1 MDQPTEFRAV
11 REWLMAIPNLA
22 KLLWRLA
29 RDPRVPRRNKA
40 LFAGVG
46 AYLLIPFDI
55 IPDWIPGIGQLDD
68 AILFLLTL
76 DGLLNRVPEEVLAE
90 HWEGDQEVLKT
101 IRGTLATVTSLVP
114 DRIKRRVFVDTAI

>member
-11 REWLMAIPNLA
+11 REWLMAVPNLA

-68 AILFLLTL
+68 AVLFLLSL
-76 DGLLNRVPEEVLAE
+76 DGLLNRVPEEILAE

>member
-55 IPDWIPGIGQLDD
+55 IPDWVPGIGQLDD

-76 DGLLNRVPEEVLAE
+76 DGLLNRVPEEVLAD

-101 IRGTLATVTSLVP
+101 IRGALATVTSLVP

>member
-1 MDQPTEFRAV
+1 VDQPTEFRAV

-46 AYLLIPFDI
+46 AYLLVPFDI
-55 IPDWIPGIGQLDD
+55 IPDWVPGIGQLDD

-76 DGLLNRVPEEVLAE
+76 DGLLNRVPEEVLAD

-101 IRGTLATVTSLVP
+101 IRGALATVTSLVP

>member
-68 AILFLLTL
+68 AVLFLLSL
-76 DGLLNRVPEEVLAE
+76 DGLLNRVPEEILAE

-101 IRGTLATVTSLVP
+101 IRSVLATVTSLVP

>member
-11 REWLMAIPNLA
+11 REWLMAVPNLA

-46 AYLLIPFDI
+46 AYLLVPFDI
-55 IPDWIPGIGQLDD
+55 IPDWVPGIGQLDD

-76 DGLLNRVPEEVLAE
+76 DGLLNRVPEEVLAD

-101 IRGTLATVTSLVP
+101 IRGALATVTSLVP

>member
-1 MDQPTEFRAV
+1 
-11 REWLMAIPNLA
+11 MAIPNLA

-68 AILFLLTL
+68 AVLFLLSL
-76 DGLLNRVPEEVLAE
+76 DGLLNRVPEEILAE

>member
-68 AILFLLTL
+68 AVLFLLSL
-76 DGLLNRVPEEVLAE
+76 DGLLNRVPEEILAE